1 MYDDF
6 NEVCDLVAVVETSV
20 DGLLTVSETTRTVF
34 CAVLTDQTSTK
45 SEAGK
50 YGIGLELKIK
60 LPDYSEYAGEKFFVY
75 NNIRYEVIRTYR
87 NGDMLEINGL
97 RGVE

>member
-1 MYDDF
+1 MRDDF
-6 NEVCDLVAVVETSV
+6 NEVCDLVDVVETSI
-20 DGLLTVSETTRTVF
+20 DGLLTVKETKHTVF
-34 CAVLTDQTSTK
+34 CSVLTDQTSTK

-50 YGIGLELKIK
+50 YGVGMELKIK
-60 LPDYSEYAGEKFFVY
+60 LPDISEYNGEKFFEY

-87 NGDMLEINGL
+87 DGDMLEINGL

>member
-1 MYDDF
+1 MRDDF
-6 NEVCDLVAVVETSV
+6 NEVCNLVAVAESSI
-20 DGLLTVSETTRTVF
+20 DGLLTVKETKRIVF
-34 CAVLTDQTSTK
+34 CTVLTDQTSTK

-50 YGIGLELKIK
+50 YGVGMELKIK
-60 LPDYSEYAGEKFFVY
+60 LPDISEYNGEKFFEY

-87 NGDMLEINGL
+87 DGDMLEINGL

>member
-1 MYDDF
+1 MRDDF
-6 NEVCDLVAVVETSV
+6 NEVCNLVAVEESSI
-20 DGLLTVSETTRTVF
+20 DGLLTVKETKRIVF
-34 CAVLTDQTSTK
+34 CTVLTDQTSTK

-50 YGIGLELKIK
+50 YGVGMELKIK
-60 LPDYSEYAGEKFFVY
+60 LPDISEYNGEKFFEY

-87 NGDMLEINGL
+87 DGDMLEINGL